1 MRIDIGYG
9 ANLITIRKRFVKF
22 KLILKRYFAKLAI
35 GWCCKLMKIGII
47 PNITKDKDLNVTR
60 SILYWFANK
69 NIELLLEADIAKRL
83 NYKNEGFNR
92 DELYS
97 QSDVII
103 VLGGD
108 GTILNIARQS
118 SHYDVPLFGI
128 NLGHLGFLAEAEISD
143 MYLSLEKILNGDYF
157 IEKRMMLEA
166 SFEDKRDELKE
177 LPALND
183 ISITKGMQ
191 SRMISFSIFIND
203 SFFELYSADGVVIS
217 SPTGSTAYSLS
228 AGGPIVSPDL
238 NVLIITPICPHTL
251 HNRSIVVS
259 ERDVI
264 RIEICGENTE
274 VMLSVDG
281 QDSYKLIPGNVIKVR
296 SSSCVTNLVKL
307 KQRSF
312 FDVLRRKISER

>member
-1 MRIDIGYG
+1 M
-9 ANLITIRKRFVKF
+9 
-22 KLILKRYFAKLAI
+22 KL
-35 GWCCKLMKIGII
+35 GII
-47 PNITKDKDLNVTR
+47 PNLTKDKDLNITR
-60 SILYWFANK
+60 SILLWFANK
-69 NIELLLEADIAKRL
+69 DVEILLESEIAERL
-83 NYKNEGFNR
+83 DYRNKGFSR
-92 DELYS
+92 ETLYS
-97 QSDVII
+97 SCDVII

-143 MYLSLEKILNGDYF
+143 MYLSLGKILNGDYF

-166 SFEDKRDELKE
+166 SVEGSEDESKE
-177 LPALND
+177 LLALND
-183 ISITKGMQ
+183 IIITKGMQ
-191 SRMISFSIFIND
+191 SRMISFSIFINN
-203 SFFELYSADGVVIS
+203 SFFELYSADGIVIS

-259 ERDVI
+259 EKDEV
-264 RIEICGENTE
+264 RIEICEENPE
-274 VMLSVDG
+274 VIISVDG
-281 QDSYKLIPGNVIKVR
+281 QDSYKLNPGRVVKVR
-296 SSSCVTNLVKL
+296 SSNCVTNLVKL

>member
-1 MRIDIGYG
+1 
-9 ANLITIRKRFVKF
+9 
-22 KLILKRYFAKLAI
+22 
-35 GWCCKLMKIGII
+35 MKIGIV

-60 SILYWFANK
+60 SILSWFANK
-69 NIELLLEADIAKRL
+69 DIELLLESENAKRL
-83 NYKNEGFNR
+83 EYKNGGVNIE
-92 DELYS
+92 ELYS
-97 QSDVII
+97 NSDVII

-118 SHYDVPLFGI
+118 SHYGVPLFGI

-143 MYLSLEKILNGDYF
+143 MYMSLDKILKGDYS

-166 SFEDKRDELKE
+166 SVEDSGDKLKG
-177 LPALND
+177 LLALND

-191 SRMISFSIFIND
+191 SRLITFSIFINN
-203 SFFELYSADGVVIS
+203 SFFELYSADGIVIS

-228 AGGPIVSPDL
+228 AGGPIISPDL
-238 NVLIITPICPHTL
+238 NVLVITPICPHTL

-259 ERDVI
+259 DKDEV
-264 RIEICGENTE
+264 RIEICEENTE

-281 QDSYKLIPGNVIKVR
+281 QNSYKLAPGKVVKIR

>member
-1 MRIDIGYG
+1 MV
-9 ANLITIRKRFVKF
+9 LKQM
-22 KLILKRYFAKLAI
+22 KL
-35 GWCCKLMKIGII
+35 GII
-47 PNITKDKDLNVTR
+47 PNMNKDKDLNITR

-69 NIELLLEADIAKRL
+69 DTEILLESDIAEKL
-83 NYKNEGFNR
+83 DHKNGGVSR
-92 DELYS
+92 DVLYTS
-97 QSDVII
+97 SDVII

-118 SHYDVPLFGI
+118 SKFQVPLFGI

-143 MYLSLEKILNGDYF
+143 MYLSLEKIITGDYF

-166 SFEDKRDELKE
+166 SVDDDDSDIKE
-177 LPALND
+177 LVALND
-183 ISITKGMQ
+183 VSVIKGMH
-191 SRMISFSIFIND
+191 SRMITFSVFINGN
-203 SFFELYSADGVVIS
+203 FFELYSADGIVIS

-228 AGGPIVSPDL
+228 AGGPIVSPEL

-259 ERDVI
+259 EKDEV
-264 RIEICGENTE
+264 RIEICEDNPE
-274 VMLSVDG
+274 IMLSVDG
-281 QDSYKLIPGNVIKVR
+281 QDTYRLAPGKVVKVR

>member
-1 MRIDIGYG
+1 M
-9 ANLITIRKRFVKF
+9 
-22 KLILKRYFAKLAI
+22 KL
-35 GWCCKLMKIGII
+35 GII
-47 PNITKDKDLNVTR
+47 PNLTKDKDLNVTK
-60 SILYWFANK
+60 SILHWFTNK
-69 NIELLLEADIAKRL
+69 DIEILLESDIAKSL
-83 NYKNEGFNR
+83 DYKNNGFSR

-97 QSDVII
+97 NCDVVI

-118 SHYDVPLFGI
+118 SKYGVPLFGI

-143 MYLSLEKILNGDYF
+143 MYLSLEKILNRDYF

-166 SFEDKRDELKE
+166 SFEDSGDELKK

-183 ISITKGMQ
+183 ISITKGML
-191 SRMISFSIFIND
+191 SRMISFSVFIND
-203 SFFELYSADGVVIS
+203 SFFELYSADGIVIS

-238 NVLIITPICPHTL
+238 NVLVITPICPHTL

-259 ERDVI
+259 EKDEV
-264 RIEICGENTE
+264 RIEICEENKET
-274 VMLSVDG
+274 MLSVDG
-281 QDSYKLIPGNVIKVR
+281 QDSYRLNPGRVVKIR
-296 SSSCVTNLVKL
+296 SSNCVTNLVKL
-307 KQRSF
+307 KQSSF

>member
-1 MRIDIGYG
+1 
-9 ANLITIRKRFVKF
+9 
-22 KLILKRYFAKLAI
+22 
-35 GWCCKLMKIGII
+35 MKIGII
-47 PNITKDKDLNVTR
+47 PNITKDKDLNVTG

-69 NIELLLEADIAKRL
+69 DIELILEPDIAKRL
-83 NYKNEGFNR
+83 DYKNEGVSR

-97 QSDVII
+97 KSDVII

-108 GTILNIARQS
+108 GTILNIARQAS
-118 SHYDVPLFGI
+118 QYDVPLFGI

-143 MYLSLEKILNGDYF
+143 MYLSLEKILNGDYI

-166 SFEDKRDELKE
+166 TIDNSGDELKA
-177 LPALND
+177 LRALND
-183 ISITKGMQ
+183 ISITKGML

-203 SFFELYSADGVVIS
+203 SFFELYTADGIVIS

-238 NVLIITPICPHTL
+238 NVLVITPICPHTL

-259 ERDVI
+259 ERDEVK
-264 RIEICGENTE
+264 IEICEENTE

-281 QDSYKLIPGNVIKVR
+281 QDSYKLVPGKVVKVR

-307 KQRSF
+307 RQRSF

>member
-1 MRIDIGYG
+1 
-9 ANLITIRKRFVKF
+9 
-22 KLILKRYFAKLAI
+22 
-35 GWCCKLMKIGII
+35 MKIGII
-47 PNITKDKDLNVTR
+47 PNISKDKDLNVTR

-69 NIELLLEADIAKRL
+69 NIELLLETETAEKLDL
-83 NYKNEGFNR
+83 ENEGISR
-92 DELYS
+92 EEIYS
-97 QSDVII
+97 QSDIVI

-118 SHYDVPLFGI
+118 ALYNVPLFGI
-128 NLGHLGFLAEAEISD
+128 NLGHLGFLAEAEISN
-143 MYLSLEKILNGDYF
+143 MYLSLDKLINGDYN

-166 SFEDKRDELKE
+166 AFEDSKNEMKE
-177 LPALND
+177 LVALND
-183 ISITKGMQ
+183 ISITKGMM
-191 SRMISFSIFIND
+191 SRMISFSIFINNN
-203 SFFELYSADGVVIS
+203 FFETYSADGVVIS

-238 NVLIITPICPHTL
+238 NVLVITLICPHTL

-259 ERDVI
+259 DKDEV
-264 RIEICGENTE
+264 RIEICGENSE

-281 QDSYKLIPGNVIKVR
+281 QDSYKLIPGKIVKVR

-312 FDVLRRKISER
+312 FDVLRRKISEH